1 MNQRLKNNKGI
12 TLIALII
19 TIIILIILAGIS
31 ISILTGQDGLINKV
45 KQGTQNYQ
53 NAAIEEQERLNTIY
67 DGVGTGIASNTGTI
81 YDVSEKQR
89 KIDELQAELD
99 ALKAD
104 LGDKAA
110 TPNKMLKDYQAY
122 VNGELVTG
130 MIESKSEQTYTPG
143 TTNQTIA
150 AGQYLS
156 GDQTILGD
164 ADLKAE
170 NIKNGVEIFGITGTL
185 TDKHIETGYVDITYS
200 HSSWLYKTINFSRSY
215 TSTPVVYY
223 KYGAGQT
230 GGCVYLHETSVSSFK
245 LGYILDCSW

>member
-1 MNQRLKNNKGI
+1 MKAKLKNNKGI

-31 ISILTGQDGLINKV
+31 ISILTGQDGLINKA

-53 NAAIEEQERLNTIY
+53 NAAIEEQVMLNNLFDDFTT
-67 DGVGTGIASNTGTI
+67 GVAIASGDLEAITH
-81 YDVSEKQR
+81 
-89 KIDELQAELD
+89 IDNEQ
-99 ALKAD
+99 
-104 LGDKAA
+104 AA
-110 TPNKMLKDYQAY
+110 TSDKILKDYKAY

-200 HSSWLYKTINFSRSY
+200 YSDWLYKTINFSRSY
-215 TSTPVVYY
+215 SSNPAVYY
-223 KYGAGQT
+223 KYNAGST
-230 GGCVYLHETSVSSFK
+230 GGSVYLYSTSTTGFRFGYKSFYTTP
-245 LGYILDCSW
+245 GYNNDRVYWIAVGD

>member
-1 MNQRLKNNKGI
+1 MKERLKNSKGI

-31 ISILTGQDGLINKV
+31 ISILTGQDGLINKA

-53 NAAIEEQERLNTIY
+53 NAAIEEQAMLNNLFDDFTT
-67 DGVGTGIASNTGTI
+67 GVAIASGDLEAITH
-81 YDVSEKQR
+81 
-89 KIDELQAELD
+89 IDNEQ
-99 ALKAD
+99 
-104 LGDKAA
+104 AA
-110 TPNKMLKDYQAY
+110 TSDKILKDYKAY

-164 ADLKAE
+164 ADLKVE

-245 LGYILDCSW
+245 LGYKKFYSDTQYETDRIYWIAVGD